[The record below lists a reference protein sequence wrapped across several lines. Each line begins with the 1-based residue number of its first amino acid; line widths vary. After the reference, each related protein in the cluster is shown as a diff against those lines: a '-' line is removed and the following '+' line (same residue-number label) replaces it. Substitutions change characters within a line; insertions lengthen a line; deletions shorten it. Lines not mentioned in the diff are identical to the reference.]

1 MVATMA
7 VKKRGPQQ
15 VRIIGGKWKGRKLQ
29 FSGDASLRP
38 TLGRTRETLFNW
50 LRPSLTGARCLDAF
64 AGSGVLAFEA
74 LSQGAGSVVLI
85 EQNSRSV
92 RSLKLTI
99 NALQA
104 AQDAEVVRGDA
115 VTYLTGAGT
124 PFDIVFLDP
133 PFDRVDLLHTTMRL
147 LSERKLVTGYVYAE
161 ARRLDDLQQAAQ
173 HSDMNIVKTA
183 RAGGT
188 VAVLT
193 QPRAVCS

>member
-50 LRPSLTGARCLDAF
+50 LRPSLAGARCLDAF
-64 AGSGVLAFEA
+64 AGSGVLGFEA
-74 LSQGAGSVVLI
+74 LSQGADSVVLI

-92 RSLKLTI
+92 QSLKLTI
-99 NALQA
+99 DTLQA
-104 AQDAEVVRGDA
+104 AQDAHVQRGDA
-115 VTYLTGAGT
+115 VTYLASADT

-147 LSERKLVTGYVYAE
+147 LSERKLLTGYAYAE
-161 ARRLDDLQQAAQ
+161 ARSLDDLQYAAQ
-173 HSDMNIVKTA
+173 HSDMHIVKTT
-183 RAGGT
+183 RAGDT
-188 VAVLT
+188 VAVLM
-193 QPRAVCS
+193 QPHAVCS